1 MEMGDAAPAP
11 ADAPLAPPFGGGS
24 ANWGEEV
31 EEAHEASGRNATVL
45 EIEADKARKRAERFG
60 SEYVEP
66 KGEALARGL
75 GMSRKEVLAM
85 RKAEAIKKSQHRRG
99 GGGALVT
106 GFDMFDPAEE
116 AKRAAR
122 AAKFG
127 DQLGLT
133 PEQVAIR
140 QREAEERVER
150 AKRSA
155 AYAAV
160 AAAGDLSLNVS
171 GGDPQDVFETRV
183 DPDLDAQWRADA
195 VHLYGVDH
203 MTTQECMNYFGE
215 YGPVFVEWIND
226 SSCNVCFDDEHTAR
240 RAIRMKGVAM
250 GAGANPDERGA
261 LPEGTIAEMLWH
273 SGPEFHKDGKT
284 LALSFRL
291 ATEADVKP
299 DGRIK
304 SRQLWM
310 KDGERRRSGGK
321 RRRGGGGGDRERH
334 HPYGGGG
341 GGDSGGKRRR
351 GRGSSRRGGMRGF
364 DDDDDDG
371 GVSDLRARIKAKKD
385 AEGGGGGD
393 ADAAMDGA
401 ANGGGENAGGGD
413 AMTMD
418 GGGAAATEG
427 KAAVG
432 MFAAATKAAAA
443 TRVMPDPSNPF
454 LAAMA
459 DPKPAPS
466 LEELPET
473 DLRKKLAASRAAAAA
488 AAAGGGGEAAAAPAE
503 AAMGDASAPVVYD
516 DV

>member
-24 ANWGEEV
+24 ANWGDEV

-45 EIEADKARKRAERFG
+45 EIEADKAKKRAERFG
-60 SEYVEP
+60 SEYKEP

-85 RKAEAIKKSQHRRG
+85 RKAEAVKKSHRR
-99 GGGALVT
+99 GGALVT

-321 RRRGGGGGDRERH
+321 RRRGGGGGDRDRGRRDGSH
-334 HPYGGGG
+334 RTRAVRVRVVRVVHVQHDRRGGGG
-341 GGDSGGKRRR
+341 GGGGRGGGRTRGKKQRPPGFEALRDDRERRDVPCEMGRVRRRRR
-351 GRGSSRRGGMRGF
+351 GLCTGPHTT
-364 DDDDDDG
+364 
-371 GVSDLRARIKAKKD
+371 A
-385 AEGGGGGD
+385 
-393 ADAAMDGA
+393 
-401 ANGGGENAGGGD
+401 
-413 AMTMD
+413 
-418 GGGAAATEG
+418 
-427 KAAVG
+427 
-432 MFAAATKAAAA
+432 FA
-443 TRVMPDPSNPF
+443 
-454 LAAMA
+454 L
-459 DPKPAPS
+459 
-466 LEELPET
+466 
-473 DLRKKLAASRAAAAA
+473 
-488 AAAGGGGEAAAAPAE
+488 
-503 AAMGDASAPVVYD
+503 
-516 DV
+516 